1 MKQFDRDR
9 SDRNRS
15 GGYGFGNRDFQSREM
30 HKAVCSECKKECE
43 VPFKPNGKKPVY
55 CKECFSKHRSF

>member
-9 SDRNRS
+9 SDHRS
-15 GGYGFGNRDFQSREM
+15 FGNRSFQPREM

-55 CKECFSKHRSF
+55 CKECFNNHRDF